1 MIINKVL
8 LAVFFFTLILSAQ
21 ITNENLFAKLD
32 SLTSVS
38 FFDTA
43 SVSID
48 VFDLTADIN
57 LYQKNNK
64 LLMHPASNMK
74 VLTTAAALFFLDK
87 DFAFE
92 TSLCYDGIVIDSTLY
107 GNLFFVGGCD
117 PDFTSTDLQVL
128 VSAVKDLGI
137 KQIEGN
143 IYGDVS
149 MLDSLFWGNGW
160 MWDDDPSTDFPYLT
174 PLTINDNAVKVHVFS
189 TVVNSIAKVT
199 VEPVTSFFKIDNFAE
214 TVNDVRTSLEI
225 TRDFVH
231 RKNDIIVKGN
241 INQSD
246 SIYSNEINIVYPEK
260 YFLTLAIEELEKL
273 GISLIGTT
281 NISTLPEGTK
291 HIFTFKRK
299 FTDVLNNLN
308 KQSDNLSAEMTLRAL
323 ALNFYGKPASAENGV
338 HLVDSLITIV
348 GMDPRNYRIVDGSG
362 VSHYNL
368 VSTELL
374 NAVLIYFYLHQPELY
389 TTLSQSFPLAGVDGT
404 LKRRMKNTSAE
415 NNVRAK
421 TGTISGVS
429 SLSGYVTTK
438 SKHQLSFSMM
448 IQNHVR
454 KTYRAVYFLDQIC
467 SLLSELE

>member
-1 MIINKVL
+1 MITKKVL
-8 LAVFFFTLILSAQ
+8 LAVFFL
-21 ITNENLFAKLD
+21 NLFLPAQVSNDNLKIKLD
-32 SLTSVS
+32 SLTTSS

-48 VFDLTADIN
+48 VFDLTANNI

-74 VLTTAAALFFLDK
+74 VLTTSAALLFLEK

-92 TSLCYDGIVIDSTLY
+92 TSLYHDGIVIDSTLY
-107 GNLFFVGGCD
+107 GNLYFIGGCD
-117 PDFTSTDLQVL
+117 PDFTSTDLRVL
-128 VSAVKDLGI
+128 ISSIKDLGLNRI
-137 KQIEGN
+137 QGN

-149 MLDSLFWGNGW
+149 MLDSLFWGDGW
-160 MWDDDPSTDFPYLT
+160 MWNDDPSTDFPYLT
-174 PLTINDNAVKVHVFS
+174 PLTINDNAVKVHIFS
-189 TVVNSIAKVT
+189 TEVNRIPKVT
-199 VEPVTSFFKIDNFAE
+199 VEPATNFFKIENAAK
-214 TVNDVRTSLEI
+214 TVIGLRTSLEI

-231 RKNDIIVKGN
+231 RKNDIIVKGS

-246 SIYSNEINIVYPEK
+246 SIYNDEINVVYPDK
-260 YFLTLAIEELEKL
+260 YFLTLANEEIEKL
-273 GISLIGTT
+273 GISFVGTID
-281 NISTLPEGTK
+281 ISPLPKDAK
-291 HIFTFKRK
+291 HLFTVKRK
-299 FTDVLNNLN
+299 FTDVITNLN

-323 ALNFYGKPASAENGV
+323 AFKFYGKPATAENGV
-338 HLVDSLITIV
+338 RLVDSLIAIA
-348 GMDPRNYRIVDGSG
+348 GMNPRNYRIVDGSG

-374 NAVLIYFYLHQPELY
+374 NAVLKYFYLHQTELY
-389 TTLSQSFPLAGVDGT
+389 KTLSQSFPLAGVDGT
-404 LKRRMKNTSAE
+404 LKRRMKNTLAE

-438 SKHQLSFSMM
+438 SKHQLSFSLM

-454 KTYRAVYFLDQIC
+454 KTYRAVYFLDKIC
-467 SLLSELE
+467 SLLAELE

>member
-1 MIINKVL
+1 MMKKFL
-8 LAVFFFTLILSAQ
+8 FYAFFFNLILSAQ
-21 ITNENLFAKLD
+21 ITNEKLIVKLD
-32 SLTSVS
+32 SLTTTS

-43 SVSID
+43 AVSID
-48 VFDLTADIN
+48 IFDLTTNKN

-64 LLMHPASNMK
+64 LLLHPASNLK
-74 VLTTAAALFFLDK
+74 ILTTAAGLLFLEK

-92 TSLCYDGIVIDSTLY
+92 TSLYYDGFIIDSTLF
-107 GNLFFVGGCD
+107 GNLYFVGGCD
-117 PDFTSTDLQVL
+117 PDFTTTDLQVL
-128 VSAVKDLGI
+128 VSAVKDLGLNR
-137 KQIEGN
+137 IEGN

-189 TVVNSIAKVT
+189 TEVNSKPKVT
-199 VEPVTSFFKIDNFAE
+199 VEPVTSFFKIENLAK
-214 TVNDVRTSLEI
+214 TVNDARTSLDI

-231 RKNDIIVKGN
+231 RKNDLIIKGI

-246 SIYSNEINIVYPEK
+246 SFYNDEINVVYPDK
-260 YFLTLAIEELEKL
+260 YFLTLAKEEIEKS
-273 GISLIGTT
+273 GISFIGVVQ
-281 NISTLPEGTK
+281 ISSLPEDAK
-291 HIFTFKRK
+291 HLFTFKRK
-299 FTDVLNNLN
+299 FTEVINNLN

-323 ALNFYGKPASAENGV
+323 ALKFYGKPAIAVNGV
-338 HLVDSLITIV
+338 HVVDSLITIV
-348 GMDPRNYRIVDGSG
+348 GMDPHNYRIVDGSG

-374 NAVLIYFYLHQPELY
+374 NAVLKYFYTKQPALY
-389 TTLSQSFPLAGVDGT
+389 NTLAQSFPLAGVDGT
-404 LKRRMKNTSAE
+404 LKRRMKNTLAE

-429 SLSGYVTTK
+429 ALSGFVTTK
-438 SKHQLSFSMM
+438 INHQLSFSMM
-448 IQNHVR
+448 IQNYVR
-454 KTYRAVYFLDQIC
+454 KTYRAVYFLDKIC